1 MIKNVFWSS
10 CKASF
15 ILVRLQWHLNF
26 LEIFSK
32 NSEISNFMKILPV
45 GAEVLYMDG
54 QTDMTKL
61 TVVSDNFAKAA
72 KKKELK

>member
-1 MIKNVFWSS
+1 
-10 CKASF
+10 
-15 ILVRLQWHLNF
+15 
-26 LEIFSK
+26 
-32 NSEISNFMKILPV
+32 MKILPV

-72 KKKELK
+72 KKKGIKISTRNCLGHDFQ